1 MESCK
6 QRGESSYCRRTP
18 QAFRVPVHEIAFQ
31 LEFLIGLLGV
41 VALLAQLA
49 RMVGVPYPIFLV
61 LGGIG
66 VGLVP
71 GLPQIELPPEI
82 IFLVFIPPLLLSAA
96 LSSSPRDLR
105 AHARPIGLLAVGLVL
120 LTTTA
125 VAAIAHFFAGLP
137 WAAAFVLGAVVA
149 PTDPVAA
156 EATFRRLGVPDRVQT
171 IVGGESII
179 NDGTALVAY
188 NIAVAA
194 VVTGTFSIA
203 GAGLEFLLVSGGGII
218 LGAVVARL
226 VTPLYRRLTDP
237 TILVVF
243 TLIPA
248 YFSYIV
254 AERLG
259 ASGILAVVTLGLYVG
274 WQAPKLFTAEARVQ
288 SYSFWEVLTFLMDSL
303 LFILVG
309 LQFPVIVAGMSEYT
323 FAQLL
328 LYAALVCGVVI
339 GLRLLWFFLA
349 PSSIPALDRLLRT
362 RYLRAPLR
370 ERFVMGWSGMRGAVS
385 LAAAL
390 AVPLQTQAGVD
401 FPQRDLIIFLTYCV
415 IFATLVLQG
424 LSLPFLILA
433 LGVRDEGHDT
443 RMAELNARLKATRA
457 AIERL
462 DEMGEHE
469 NIPDRSR
476 ERLREIYEER
486 IRRYES
492 GLEAGRVTDEYQE
505 SSEAWSRWRREL
517 FTAEREA
524 VVSLRD
530 AGDIP
535 AGVMR
540 RVERDIDFEELRLG
554 D

>member
-1 MESCK
+1 MHRLE
-6 QRGESSYCRRTP
+6 
-18 QAFRVPVHEIAFQ
+18 FR
-31 LEFLIGLLGV
+31 LEFLIGLLGI
-41 VALLAQLA
+41 VAVLAQLA

-71 GLPQIELPPEI
+71 VFPDVVLPPQI

-105 AHARPIGLLAVGLVL
+105 SHARPIGLLAICLVL
-120 LTTTA
+120 LTTST
-125 VAAIAHFFAGLP
+125 VAALAHFVVGLP
-137 WAAAFVLGAVVA
+137 WAAAF
-149 PTDPVAA
+149 
-156 EATFRRLGVPDRVQT
+156 
-171 IVGGESII
+171 
-179 NDGTALVAY
+179 AL
-188 NIAVAA
+188 AA
-194 VVTGTFSIA
+194 VVTGTFSVV
-203 GAGLEFLLVSGGGII
+203 GAGLEFILVSGGGII
-218 LGAVVARL
+218 VGAVVALL
-226 VTPLYRRLTDP
+226 VTPLYGRLTDP

-259 ASGILAVVTLGLYVG
+259 VSGILAVVTLGLYVG
-274 WQAPKLFTAEARVQ
+274 WQAPKLFTARARVQ

-309 LQFPVIVAGMSEYT
+309 LQFPVILGNMREYSVAE
-323 FAQLL
+323 LL

-339 GLRLLWFFLA
+339 GLRLVWFFFA

-362 RYLRAPLR
+362 RYLRAPWR

-390 AVPLQTQAGVD
+390 AIPLQTLAGAV
-401 FPQRDLIIFLTYCV
+401 FPQRDLILFLTYSV
-415 IFATLVLQG
+415 IFATLVFQG
-424 LSLPFLILA
+424 LTLPFLIVS
-433 LGVRDEGHDT
+433 LGVRDEGNDA
-443 RMAELNARLKATRA
+443 RMAELEARLKATRA
-457 AIERL
+457 ALGKLEGICN
-462 DEMGEHE
+462 DE
-469 NIPDRSR
+469 NIPARSR

-486 IRRYES
+486 MRRYES
-492 GLEAGRVTDEYQE
+492 GLQAGRVTDEYQE
-505 SSEAWSRWRREL
+505 SSAAWSRWRREL
-517 FTAEREA
+517 FDAEREA

-530 AGDIP
+530 AGEINAD
-535 AGVMR
+535 VMR
-540 RVERDIDFEELRLG
+540 RVERDIDLEELRQS